1 MRKHVERA
9 SHDLRAVITTY
20 EGKHNHDV
28 PAARGSGS
36 HSINRPLPSNNNNNI
51 SAATAIRPSVITH
64 QTNNSVNNNH
74 LHNLRLPTSEGQ
86 APFTL
91 EMLQSPGSFFGN
103 AIGSYMNQQQVTDN
117 VYSRAKE
124 EPRDDMFFETLLA

>member
-51 SAATAIRPSVITH
+51 SAATAIRPSAITH
-64 QTNNSVNNNH
+64 QINNSVNNHH